1 MEGVGEWGVEKWG
14 MGEWENERVGE
25 WEMTV

>member
-1 MEGVGEWGVEKWG
+1 MEGVGEWGVGKWG